1 MSQIPT
7 ELRYSAEHQW
17 VRLQED
23 GTAQIG
29 ITDTAQN
36 ALGDI
41 VFIELPAVGAT
52 FAAGEQAALVESV
65 KSASDVYCPIAGEV
79 VAVNGVLDGSP
90 ETVNESPY
98 DAGWFFVIRPA
109 QVQDIETLL
118 TAEQYR
124 ALNG

>member
-79 VAVNGVLDGSP
+79 MAVNGVLDGSP

-118 TAEQYR
+118 TADQYR

>member
-79 VAVNGVLDGSP
+79 MAVNGVLDGSP

-98 DAGWFFVIRPA
+98 DAGWFFVIRPV

-118 TAEQYR
+118 TADQYR
-124 ALNG
+124 ALNS

>member
-79 VAVNGVLDGSP
+79 VAVNGMLDGSP

-118 TAEQYR
+118 TADQYR
-124 ALNG
+124 TLNS

>member
-29 ITDTAQN
+29 ITDIAQN

-124 ALNG
+124 ALNS

>member
-52 FAAGEQAALVESV
+52 SAAGEQAALVESV

-118 TAEQYR
+118 TADQYR
-124 ALNG
+124 ALNS

>member
-118 TAEQYR
+118 TADQYR
-124 ALNG
+124 ALTS

>member
-29 ITDTAQN
+29 ITDIAQN

-90 ETVNESPY
+90 ETVNELPY

-124 ALNG
+124 ALNS

>member
-52 FAAGEQAALVESV
+52 FAGGEQAALVESV

-118 TAEQYR
+118 TADQYR
-124 ALNG
+124 ALNS

>member
-29 ITDTAQN
+29 ITDIAQN

-79 VAVNGVLDGSP
+79 MAVNGVLDGSP

-98 DAGWFFVIRPA
+98 DAGWFFVIRPT

-118 TAEQYR
+118 TADQYR
-124 ALNG
+124 ALNS

>member
-65 KSASDVYCPIAGEV
+65 ISASDVYCPIAGKV

-98 DAGWFFVIRPA
+98 DAGWFFVIRPV

-124 ALNG
+124 ALNS

>member
-98 DAGWFFVIRPA
+98 DAGWFFVIRPT

-118 TAEQYR
+118 TADQYR

>member
-79 VAVNGVLDGSP
+79 VAVNGALDGSP

-109 QVQDIETLL
+109 QEQDIETLL
-118 TAEQYR
+118 TADQYR
-124 ALNG
+124 ALNS

>member
-118 TAEQYR
+118 RADQYR
-124 ALNG
+124 ALNS

>member
-1 MSQIPT
+1 MSQILT

-124 ALNG
+124 ALNS

>member
-79 VAVNGVLDGSP
+79 MAVNGVLDGSP

-98 DAGWFFVIRPA
+98 DAGWFFVIRPT

-118 TAEQYR
+118 TADQYR
-124 ALNG
+124 ALNS

>member
-52 FAAGEQAALVESV
+52 FAEGEQAALVESV

-118 TAEQYR
+118 TADQYR
-124 ALNG
+124 ALNS

>member
-29 ITDTAQN
+29 ITDTAQS

-79 VAVNGVLDGSP
+79 VAVNGALDDSP

-118 TAEQYR
+118 TADQYR
-124 ALNG
+124 ALNS

>member
-41 VFIELPAVGAT
+41 VFIELPVVGAT

-118 TAEQYR
+118 TADQYR
-124 ALNG
+124 ALNS

>member
-79 VAVNGVLDGSP
+79 VAVNGALDGSP

-109 QVQDIETLL
+109 QVQDIEMLL
-118 TAEQYR
+118 TADQYR
-124 ALNG
+124 ALNS

>member
-118 TAEQYR
+118 TADQYR

>member
-79 VAVNGVLDGSP
+79 MAVNGVLDGSP

-98 DAGWFFVIRPA
+98 DAGWFFVIRPT

-124 ALNG
+124 ALNS

>member
-41 VFIELPAVGAT
+41 VFIELPAVGTT

-98 DAGWFFVIRPA
+98 DAGWFFVIRPT

-118 TAEQYR
+118 TADQYR
-124 ALNG
+124 ALNS

>member
-29 ITDTAQN
+29 ITDTAQT

-98 DAGWFFVIRPA
+98 DAGWFFVIRPT

-124 ALNG
+124 ALNS

>member
-98 DAGWFFVIRPA
+98 DAGWFFVIRLA

-118 TAEQYR
+118 TADQYR
-124 ALNG
+124 ALNS

>member
-29 ITDTAQN
+29 ITDTAQT

-79 VAVNGVLDGSP
+79 VAVNGALDGSP

-118 TAEQYR
+118 TADQYR
-124 ALNG
+124 ALNS

>member
-98 DAGWFFVIRPA
+98 DAGWFFVIRPV

-118 TAEQYR
+118 TADQYR
-124 ALNG
+124 ALNS

>member
-79 VAVNGVLDGSP
+79 VAVNGMLDGSP

-124 ALNG
+124 ALNS

>member
-1 MSQIPT
+1 M
-7 ELRYSAEHQW
+7 
-17 VRLQED
+17 
-23 GTAQIG
+23 
-29 ITDTAQN
+29 
-36 ALGDI
+36 
-41 VFIELPAVGAT
+41 
-52 FAAGEQAALVESV
+52 
-65 KSASDVYCPIAGEV
+65 

-124 ALNG
+124 ALNS

>member
-29 ITDTAQN
+29 ITDNAQN

-41 VFIELPAVGAT
+41 VFI
-52 FAAGEQAALVESV
+52 
-65 KSASDVYCPIAGEV
+65 
-79 VAVNGVLDGSP
+79 
-90 ETVNESPY
+90 
-98 DAGWFFVIRPA
+98 
-109 QVQDIETLL
+109 
-118 TAEQYR
+118 
-124 ALNG
+124 

>member
-41 VFIELPAVGAT
+41 VFIELPAVGTT

-124 ALNG
+124 ALNS

>member
-29 ITDTAQN
+29 ITDIAQN

-52 FAAGEQAALVESV
+52 FAAGEQAASV

-79 VAVNGVLDGSP
+79 VAVNSVLDGSP
-90 ETVNESPY
+90 ETVNELPY

>member
-52 FAAGEQAALVESV
+52 FAGGEQAALVESV

-124 ALNG
+124 ALNS

>member
-79 VAVNGVLDGSP
+79 VAVNGALDGSP

-98 DAGWFFVIRPA
+98 DAGWFFVIRPT

-118 TAEQYR
+118 TADQYR
-124 ALNG
+124 ALNS

>member
-36 ALGDI
+36 ALGDV

-79 VAVNGVLDGSP
+79 MAVNGVLDGSP

-118 TAEQYR
+118 TADQYR

>member
-52 FAAGEQAALVESV
+52 FAEGEQAALVESV

-118 TAEQYR
+118 TADQYR
-124 ALNG
+124 TLNS

>member
-90 ETVNESPY
+90 ETVNAS
-98 DAGWFFVIRPA
+98 
-109 QVQDIETLL
+109 T
-118 TAEQYR
+118 
-124 ALNG
+124 

>member
-23 GTAQIG
+23 GTARIG

-79 VAVNGVLDGSP
+79 VAVNGALDGSP

-98 DAGWFFVIRPA
+98 DAGWFFVIRPT

-118 TAEQYR
+118 TADQYR
-124 ALNG
+124 ALNS

>member
-65 KSASDVYCPIAGEV
+65 KSASDEYCPIAGEV

-124 ALNG
+124 ALNS